1 MTSTKTKNICKY
13 LYAPY
18 VHINTD
24 IISRNINASD
34 VWLLFTYQKKSQSVK
49 SIRGI
54 SVNDPRRE
62 EFGLIFLTKRT
73 GWANQSSWN
82 LSLLSIAS
90 VFFSFSFFI
99 IFFFFFLLF
108 SFFFGEGHGINSNI
122 WNSFDD
128 YSKKCLRS
136 IIDWVGGRSFF
147 ELRDDEMARLNAGFL
162 FRHRYLVLEHV
173 SGGELFDYL
182 VKKGRLTPKEARR
195 FFRQIISA
203 LDFCHS
209 HSIW

>member
-90 VFFSFSFFI
+90 VSFPFL
-99 IFFFFFLLF
+99 FLLF
-108 SFFFGEGHGINSNI
+108 FFSSFYFFP
-122 WNSFDD
+122 SFLGKDMA
-128 YSKKCLRS
+128 SIQIFEILSTTILRN
-136 IIDWVGGRSFF
+136 V
-147 ELRDDEMARLNAGFL
+147 
-162 FRHRYLVLEHV
+162 
-173 SGGELFDYL
+173 
-182 VKKGRLTPKEARR
+182 
-195 FFRQIISA
+195 
-203 LDFCHS
+203 
-209 HSIW
+209 